1 MAIDRKRQIL
11 RAHAVPVVADADQ
24 PPPTRLNDDLNA
36 ARGGV
41 ERVLDELLHHGG
53 RTLDDLAC
61 GDAIDKHRVETADRC
76 GGRRI
81 EGGGKGHRKRFSRLA
96 DQTGGR
102 LPP

>member
-24 PPPTRLNDDLNA
+24 PPPARPDDDLNA
-36 ARGGV
+36 ARPGV
-41 ERVLDELLHHGG
+41 ERVLDQLLHHGG

-76 GGRRI
+76 GGRQI

-102 LPP
+102 LPS